1 MVSIQNQ
8 KQNQPTLDQKFQYF
22 FLNVFFFR
30 SLKSLCLLRLIFEV
44 KKLFLN
50 FFGTSLFLIF
60 LSLTHVNADE
70 MFNKG
75 KEVFLGAGN
84 CAACH
89 MLSDAGSNAMVG
101 PNLNEIR
108 PDIQRIIMA
117 VRNGIGVMPAMEGI
131 LTDEEIEA
139 VAHYTSIAAEQ

>member
-1 MVSIQNQ
+1 M
-8 KQNQPTLDQKFQYF
+8 KFF
-22 FLNVFFFR
+22 H
-30 SLKSLCLLRLIFEV
+30 LIFLFNFFIYDTKFVV

-50 FFGTSLFLIF
+50 LFRTFLFLIF
-60 LSLTHVNADE
+60 ALINQANSDE
-70 MFNKG
+70 LFNQG

-131 LTDEEIEA
+131 LTDQEIEA
-139 VAHYTSIAAEQ
+139 VSHYTSIAAEQ

>member
-1 MVSIQNQ
+1 M
-8 KQNQPTLDQKFQYF
+8 
-22 FLNVFFFR
+22 
-30 SLKSLCLLRLIFEV
+30 

-50 FFGTSLFLIF
+50 LKNALLI
-60 LSLTHVNADE
+60 LVCLTIFQADADE
-70 MFNKG
+70 LFNKG
-75 KEVFLGAGN
+75 KEIFLEAGN
-84 CAACH
+84 CATCH

-108 PDIQRIIMA
+108 PDVQRTIMA

-139 VAHYTSIAAEQ
+139 VAHYTSVATEV

>member
-1 MVSIQNQ
+1 M
-8 KQNQPTLDQKFQYF
+8 
-22 FLNVFFFR
+22 
-30 SLKSLCLLRLIFEV
+30 

-50 FFGTSLFLIF
+50 LFSALLFSLSASIIQA
-60 LSLTHVNADE
+60 NADE
-70 MFNKG
+70 LFNKG

-89 MLSDAGSNAMVG
+89 MLSDAGSNSMVG

-117 VRNGIGVMPAMEGI
+117 VRNGIGVTPSI
-131 LTDEEIEA
+131 LSFLCFIPIITPSF
-139 VAHYTSIAAEQ
+139 V

>member
-1 MVSIQNQ
+1 M
-8 KQNQPTLDQKFQYF
+8 
-22 FLNVFFFR
+22 
-30 SLKSLCLLRLIFEV
+30 

-50 FFGTSLFLIF
+50 FFGTLLFLIF
-60 LSLTHVNADE
+60 SALTWVNADE
-70 MFNKG
+70 FFNKG

-108 PDIQRIIMA
+108 PDIQRTLMA
-117 VRNGIGVMPAMEGI
+117 VKNGIGVMPAMEGI
-131 LTDEEIEA
+131 LSEEEIEA
-139 VAHYTSIAAEQ
+139 VAHYVSISAEQ

>member
-1 MVSIQNQ
+1 M
-8 KQNQPTLDQKFQYF
+8 
-22 FLNVFFFR
+22 
-30 SLKSLCLLRLIFEV
+30 

-50 FFGTSLFLIF
+50 FFSSLYFLIF
-60 LSLTHVNADE
+60 LSIIQANADE
-70 MFNKG
+70 LFNKG
-75 KEVFLGAGN
+75 KEVFLEAGN

-89 MLSDAGSNAMVG
+89 TLADAGSNAMVG

-131 LTDEEIEA
+131 LSDEEIEA
-139 VAHYTSIAAEQ
+139 VGHYVSLAAEQ